1 MPRYLILTI
10 TALLATGAFAVPCPD
25 PSLPSWSEQNEIR
38 DGWLATRRA
47 GLLEMMRRHGVDW
60 WIVVNEEF
68 HDDPLTEYVAPA
80 RPYAGNRDLFI
91 FIDTGSRLRAVAI
104 SGYAEE
110 VLARWFESP
119 DEPRPATEVLPA
131 LYAEHEPKRIAI
143 SSGGRRGVTRSLT
156 HDAWAMLRE
165 TLGHEAVKKFV
176 PAEPLIEEYLDT
188 RLAGERALYTRLVAL
203 TDAMVRR
210 ALSSETV
217 EPGVT
222 TAADLRDFLYDQ
234 LWECRVGTWFQPDI
248 RIQRAGSEARSSRG
262 FLAVAKEADVIL
274 PGDLL
279 HIDFGIRFMGL
290 STDWQ
295 KMAYVLREGEIEA
308 PAGLR
313 RALERTNVLQ
323 DVLMNAARPGKAA
336 GDVYEETMAEM
347 KRRGIE
353 ARIYSHPLGAQGHG
367 LGASIDFRSS
377 ERDAG
382 APRKPLRAG
391 SWMAIELNTALSV
404 PEWDGKEVRIMQE
417 DPAELTEA
425 GYRFFVPRQEAFYLI
440 GGGDQVVANR
450 EAEEMP

>member
-1 MPRYLILTI
+1 MPRLLALTI
-10 TALLATGAFAVPCPD
+10 AALFASGVFAAPCPD
-25 PSLPSWSEQNEIR
+25 PAIPSWSRQNEIR
-38 DGWLATRRA
+38 DEWLATRRA
-47 GLLEMMRRHGVDW
+47 GLLEMMRRHGADW

-91 FIDTGSRLRAVAI
+91 FIDAGSRLRAVAI

-119 DEPRPATEVLPA
+119 DEPPPAAEVLPE
-131 LYAEHEPKRIAI
+131 LYATHEPETIAI

-156 HDAWAMLRE
+156 HDAWEMLRN
-165 TLGHEAVKKFV
+165 TLGTEAEKNFV

-188 RLAGERALYTRLVAL
+188 RIAGEKEIYTRLVAL
-203 TDAMVRR
+203 TEAMVRR
-210 ALSSETV
+210 TLSDETI

-222 TAADLRDFLYDQ
+222 SAGDLRNSLYDQ

-248 RIQRAGSEARSSRG
+248 RIQRAGSEARTSRG
-262 FLAVAKEADVIL
+262 FLAVAREAELIL

-290 STDWQ
+290 NTDWQ
-295 KMAYVLREGEIEA
+295 KMAYVLREGETDA

-313 RALERTNVLQ
+313 RALARTNVLQ
-323 DVLMNAARPGKAA
+323 DVLIRAAKPGKDA
-336 GDVYEETMAEM
+336 GDVYEETMADM
-347 KRRGIE
+347 KRRGID
-353 ARIYSHPLGAQGHG
+353 AQIYSHPLGAQGHG
-367 LGASIDFRSS
+367 LGATINSRSAR
-377 ERDAG
+377 RDGDA
-382 APRKPLRAG
+382 APKHLRAG
-391 SWMAIELNTALSV
+391 SWIAIELNTAMNI

-417 DPAELTEA
+417 DPAELTPA

-440 GGGDQVVANR
+440 G
-450 EAEEMP
+450 AEPPAASSGETR

>member
-1 MPRYLILTI
+1 MPRYLALTI
-10 TALLATGAFAVPCPD
+10 AALLTTGAFAAPCPD
-25 PSLPSWSEQNEIR
+25 PPLPSWSEQNEIR
-38 DGWLATRRA
+38 DEWLAIRRA
-47 GLLEMMRRHGVDW
+47 GQLELMRRHGVDW

-91 FIDTGSRLRAVAI
+91 FIDTGSRLRAVAV

-119 DEPRPATEVLPA
+119 DEPKPAKEVLPA

-156 HDAWAMLRE
+156 HDAWEMLRE
-165 TLGHEAVKKFV
+165 TLGPDGAKKFV

-188 RLAGERALYTRLVAL
+188 RIAEEKELYTRMVSL

-210 ALSSETV
+210 ALSSETI

-222 TAADLRDFLYDQ
+222 TAGDLRNFLYDQ
-234 LWECRVGTWFQPDI
+234 LWECRAGTWFQPDI

-290 STDWQ
+290 NTDWQ
-295 KMAYVLREGEIEA
+295 KMAYVLRAGETDA

-323 DVLMNAARPGKAA
+323 DVLIGAARPGKAA
-336 GDVYEETMAEM
+336 GDVYDETMAEM
-347 KRRGIE
+347 KRRGID
-353 ARIYSHPLGAQGHG
+353 AQIYSHPLGAQGHG

-377 ERDAG
+377 QREDG

-391 SWMAIELNTALSV
+391 SWIAIELNTALSV

-417 DPAELTEA
+417 DPAELTPA
-425 GYRFFVPRQEAFYLI
+425 GYRFFIPRQEAFYLI
-440 GGGDQVVANR
+440 GAADRA
-450 EAEEMP
+450 ESTAAAEETP

>member
-1 MPRYLILTI
+1 MQRYLALTI
-10 TALLATGAFAVPCPD
+10 ATLLATGAFAAPCPD
-25 PSLPSWSEQNEIR
+25 PALPSWSEQNEIR
-38 DGWLATRRA
+38 DGWLAIRRA
-47 GLLEMMRRHGVDW
+47 GQLEMMRKHGVDW

-91 FIDTGSRLRAVAI
+91 FIDTGSRLRAVAV

-119 DEPRPATEVLPA
+119 DEPKKASEVLPA
-131 LYAEHEPKRIAI
+131 LYAEHEPRKIAI

-156 HDAWAMLRE
+156 HDTWEMLRD
-165 TLGHEAVKKFV
+165 TLGPEATKKFV

-188 RLAGERALYTRLVAL
+188 RIAEEKELYTRLVAL
-203 TDAMVRR
+203 TDALVRR
-210 ALSSETV
+210 ALSSETI

-222 TAADLRDFLYDQ
+222 TAGDLRNSLYDQ
-234 LWECRVGTWFQPDI
+234 LWECRAGTWFQPDI

-290 STDWQ
+290 NTDWQ
-295 KMAYVLREGEIEA
+295 KMAYVLREGETEA

-323 DVLMNAARPGKAA
+323 DVLMGVARPGKPA
-336 GDVYEETMAEM
+336 GGVYDETMAEM
-347 KRRGIE
+347 KQRGID
-353 ARIYSHPLGAQGHG
+353 AQIYSHPLGAQGHG

-377 ERDAG
+377 QREDG
-382 APRKPLRAG
+382 SPRKPLRAG
-391 SWMAIELNTALSV
+391 SWIAIELNTAFNV

-417 DPAELTEA
+417 DPAELTDA

-440 GGGDQVVANR
+440 GADRTEA
-450 EAEEMP
+450 AEETP

>member
-1 MPRYLILTI
+1 MRHLALTI
-10 TALLATGAFAVPCPD
+10 AALLATGAFAAPCPD
-25 PSLPSWSEQNEIR
+25 PALPSWSEQNEIR
-38 DGWLATRRA
+38 DRWLGVRRA
-47 GLLEMMRRHGVDW
+47 GQLEMMRKHGADW

-68 HDDPLTEYVAPA
+68 HDDPLTEYIAPA

-91 FIDTGSRLRAVAI
+91 FIDTGSRLRSVAV

-119 DEPRPATEVLPA
+119 DEPKPAAEVLRA
-131 LYAEHEPKRIAI
+131 LYAEHPPEKIAI

-156 HDAWAMLRE
+156 HDAWEMLGE
-165 TLGHEAVKKFV
+165 TLGSEGAGKMV

-188 RLAGERALYTRLVAL
+188 RIAEEKEIYTRLVSL
-203 TDAMVRR
+203 TEAMVRR
-210 ALSSETV
+210 ALSSETI

-222 TAADLRDFLYDQ
+222 TAGDLRDFLYDQ

-248 RIQRAGSEARSSRG
+248 RIQRAGSENRSSRG
-262 FLAVAKEADVIL
+262 FLAVAKEADLIL

-290 STDWQ
+290 NTDWQ
-295 KMAYVLREGEIEA
+295 KMAYVLREGEAEA

-323 DVLMNAARPGKAA
+323 DVLVSAARPGKAA
-336 GDVYEETMAEM
+336 GEVYEETMAEM
-347 KRRGIE
+347 KRRGID
-353 ARIYSHPLGAQGHG
+353 AQIYSHPLGAQGHG

-377 ERDAG
+377 QRDEG

-391 SWMAIELNTALSV
+391 SWMAIELNTASSV

-417 DPAELTEA
+417 DPAELTDT
-425 GYRFFVPRQEAFYLI
+425 GYRFFVPRQESFYLI
-440 GGGDQVVANR
+440 GGAAQQESTAAV
-450 EAEEMP
+450 EERP